1 MKLGHYYDGDIS
13 RFRIFAPRRRG
24 LEIVLYGEK
33 GSEEERV
40 ELSRDE
46 LGYWQGQCRKLPMG
60 TLYKIEVNGKPYP
73 DPASKYQPQGV
84 HGPSMVVNHTR
95 AEASGWRGIRLED
108 AIIYELHLGTFTPEG
123 NLRGAVKRLPYLGEL
138 GINVVELMPIN
149 AFPGQR
155 NWGYD
160 GTYPFALQESYGT
173 YGDLKEFIEEAH
185 SLGIAVILDVVYN
198 HFGPEGNYS
207 SVYAPYTKDA
217 PTPWG
222 AAINFDGAY
231 NYGVREYFLENTR
244 WWLEEIGFDGFRM
257 DAVSLIFDN
266 MPRHILREI
275 TDLAAEIAEGEGR
288 EILMIA
294 EHLRN
299 DRNVT
304 SEEGFNYGS
313 QWNDD
318 LNHALYAKLTGEK
331 GRHYINFGTLEDI
344 EKALKEGF
352 VMDGTKFDRYCKYFM
367 GTEGSKTMG
376 SDHVV
381 HIQNHDQVG
390 NRLHGD
396 RMISTYGWEKA
407 LLGATAVM
415 ASPYIPM
422 LFMGEEY
429 GEEAPFLFFED
440 FSDKKIIDGAREGR
454 KREYSFRGEEPR
466 DPHYIET
473 FEDSK
478 LRWETL
484 EERDNRGILEYYR
497 KLIALKKSG
506 RLGPVDRDKVRV
518 ILDSMSEIIK
528 IQSPHTVTLLNF
540 SHKVQKVEGMKELL
554 LSSEKNRV
562 EGRIGAFGAQ
572 IYKR

>member
-13 RFRIFAPRRRG
+13 RFRVFAPRRRR
-24 LEIVLYGEK
+24 LEVVLYGEK
-33 GSEEERV
+33 GSIEDRV
-40 ELSRDE
+40 KLTKDE
-46 LGYWQGQCRKLPMG
+46 LGYWQGQCRKLSPG
-60 TLYKIEVNGKPYP
+60 ILYRIEVNGRPYP
-73 DPASKYQPQGV
+73 DPASKYQPEGV
-84 HGPSMVVNHTR
+84 HGPSMVVDLAK
-95 AEASGWRGIRLED
+95 AESSGWRGIRVED

-123 NLRGAVKRLPYLGEL
+123 NLRGAIRKLPHLGEL
-138 GINVVELMPIN
+138 GINVVELMPVN
-149 AFPGQR
+149 AFPGRR

-160 GTYPFALQESYGT
+160 GVYPFALQEFYGT
-173 YGDLKEFIEEAH
+173 YVDLKEFIEEAH
-185 SLGIAVILDVVYN
+185 RLGIAVILDVVYN

-207 SVYAPYTKDA
+207 GVYAPYTKDA

-231 NYGVREYFLENTR
+231 NYGVREFFLENTR
-244 WWLEEIGFDGFRM
+244 HWLEEIGFDGFRM

-275 TDLAAEIAEGEGR
+275 TDLAGMIAEREER

-299 DRNVT
+299 DRYVT
-304 SEEGFNYGS
+304 GEQGFNYDS

-318 LNHALYAKLTGEK
+318 LNHALYARLTGEK
-331 GRHYINFGTLEDI
+331 GRHYINFGTLDDI
-344 EKALKEGF
+344 EKALRDGF

-367 GTEGSKTMG
+367 GTDGKKTVGSA
-376 SDHVV
+376 HVV

-396 RMISTYGWEKA
+396 RMIATYGREKA

-429 GEEAPFLFFED
+429 GEEAPFLFFEE

-454 KREYSFRGEEPR
+454 KREYSFKGKEPR
-466 DPHYIET
+466 DPHKIET

-478 LRWETL
+478 LRWKTL
-484 EERDNRGILEYYR
+484 KGSRGGEIFEYYK

-506 RLGPVDRDKVRV
+506 ELGPVDRSKVRV
-518 ILDSMSEIIK
+518 VSDTADEIIR
-528 IQSPHTVTLLNF
+528 IESPHTITVLNF
-540 SHKVQKVEGMKELL
+540 SHKPQRIEGMKELI
-554 LSSEKNRV
+554 LSSEEERV
-562 EGRIGAFGAQ
+562 EGRIGVFGAQ

>member
-1 MKLGHYYDGDIS
+1 MKLGHYYEGDIS
-13 RFRIFAPRRRG
+13 KFRVFAPRRRR
-24 LEIVLYGEK
+24 LEAVIYSTGREI
-33 GSEEERV
+33 EERV
-40 ELSRDE
+40 ELTKDK
-46 LGYWQGQCRKLPMG
+46 LGYWQGQCRKLNPG
-60 TLYKIEVNGKPYP
+60 TLYKFHVNGKPYP
-73 DPASKYQPQGV
+73 DPASKYQPEGV
-84 HGPSMVVNHTR
+84 HGPSMVVDLAK
-95 AEASGWRGIRLED
+95 AESSGWRGIKIED

-123 NLRGAVKRLPYLGEL
+123 NLRGAMKKLPHLGEL
-138 GINVVELMPIN
+138 GINVVELMPVN
-149 AFPGQR
+149 AFPGKR

-160 GTYPFALQESYGT
+160 GVYTFALQESYGT
-173 YGDLKEFIEEAH
+173 YDDLKEFIEEAH
-185 SLGIAVILDVVYN
+185 RLGIAVILDVVYN

-207 SVYAPYTKDA
+207 DVYAPYTKEA

-244 WWLEEIGFDGFRM
+244 WWLEEVGFDGFRM

-266 MPRHILREI
+266 MPLHILREI
-275 TDLAAEIAEGEGR
+275 TDLVGEIGKRENR

-299 DRNVT
+299 DRHVT
-304 SEEGFNYGS
+304 GEEGFNYDS

-318 LNHALYAKLTGEK
+318 LNHALYAKLTGE
-331 GRHYINFGTLEDI
+331 RSNHYINFGTLDDI
-344 EKALKEGF
+344 VKALEEGF
-352 VMDGTKFDRYCKYFM
+352 VMNGTKFDRYCKYFM
-367 GTEGSKTMG
+367 GTDGRKTMG
-376 SDHVV
+376 SEHVV

-396 RMISTYGWEKA
+396 RMIATYGREKA

-429 GEEAPFLFFED
+429 GEVAPFLFFED
-440 FSDKKIIDGAREGR
+440 FSDPKIIAGAREGR

-466 DPHYIET
+466 DPHEEET
-473 FEDSK
+473 YEDSK

-484 EERDNRGILEYYR
+484 KGSREEEIFKYYK

-506 RLGPVDRDKVRV
+506 EIGPVDRSRMR
-518 ILDSMSEIIK
+518 ITLDSAAEIIRVET
-528 IQSPHTVTLLNF
+528 PHTITILNF
-540 SHKVQKVEGMKELL
+540 SEKPQAIEEMRELI
-554 LSSEKNRV
+554 LSSEEERA